1 MSEVCLVNMPYGA
14 AERPSFALSLLKAC
28 LEGTEIGVSLVYANL
43 QFACD
48 IGVDLYKVI
57 EESAAN
63 MLIGEWTFGGVAFP
77 DHPAA
82 AADYR
87 RFLVEHD
94 AIAESISPR
103 ARSPLE
109 VPKVL
114 PTWEQVTGLRDLAAP
129 FVDRVVDEVLA
140 RRPRIVGCSS
150 TFQQHCPSLAL
161 LRRLSE
167 RAPEV
172 VTLLG
177 GSNCEGPMGVTTRRE
192 FPWVDFV
199 VSGEAEDL
207 FEDLCRRLLV
217 AGREVDPAALPP
229 GVLGP
234 STASAAGAT
243 GSAPRAMVRNF
254 DNVPTPDYRDYF
266 DQLDAAGLTGAVA
279 PGLLAESARGCWWGQ
294 KAHCTF
300 CGLVGS
306 SMEFRA
312 KSAARVVDEF
322 HELSR
327 RYGVRTILVVDDIIS
342 MGFFDTVLPAL
353 AAAEQRVTL
362 FYETKANLT
371 REQMQAFADAGVHW
385 IQPGIESMHQGALDA
400 MLKGNTPWM
409 NVQVLKWAQEM
420 GIRVLWWMLHG
431 IPGEHEREDGWY
443 AEIADWL
450 PLLVHLQP
458 PMGMNRIEY
467 HRFSPYT
474 TRPADFGLRLRA
486 HRSYGYVYPISPES
500 AYGLAYYFEDE
511 DGIGREGRFDE
522 QGGTGDGPGLAALQE
537 VLGRWRRHWGVVAPV
552 GTPIVERPPVLGM
565 IETPGAV
572 TLYDSRP
579 CATASEHTL
588 RGLSRRVYRAC
599 DRARTTPSLRRALA
613 ADGGSEPAAD
623 AVAAAVADLE
633 ARRVLLTLDGRHV
646 ALAVREPIPLL
657 PQRFPGGQVL
667 RAAPTPPPRPGVPQP
682 ALAGGRP
689 FLG

>member
-43 QFACD
+43 LFARE

-57 EESAAN
+57 EESAAE

-77 DHPAA
+77 GHPAA

-87 RFLVEHD
+87 SFLAEHG
-94 AIAESISPR
+94 AIAGPASPR
-103 ARSPLE
+103 GRSPLE

-114 PTWEQVTGLRDLAAP
+114 PSWEQVTRLRDLAAP
-129 FVDRVVDEVLA
+129 FVDRVVDAVLA
-140 RRPRIVGCSS
+140 QRPRIVGCSS

-161 LRRLSE
+161 LRRLRE
-167 RAPEV
+167 RSPEV

-207 FEDLCRRLLV
+207 FEDLCRHLLA
-217 AGREVDPAALPP
+217 AGRDVDPAALPP

-234 STASAAGAT
+234 SFVPGAA
-243 GSAPRAMVRNF
+243 APRAMVRNF

-266 DQLDAAGLTGAVA
+266 DQLHGAGLHGAVA

-322 HELSR
+322 LQLSR

-342 MGFFDTVLPAL
+342 MSFFDTVLPAL

-371 REQMQAFADAGVHW
+371 REQMQAFADAGVSW

-400 MLKGNTPWM
+400 MLKGNAPWM

-431 IPGEHEREDGWY
+431 IPGEEEREDGWY
-443 AEIADWL
+443 AEIAAWL
-450 PLLVHLQP
+450 PQLVHLQP
-458 PMGMNRIEY
+458 PMGMNRIQY

-486 HRSYGYVYPISPES
+486 HRSYGYVYPITPES

-511 DGIGREGRFDE
+511 DEVASEGE
-522 QGGTGDGPGLAALQE
+522 GAGAAGDRGAGPGLAALQE
-537 VLGRWRRHWGVVAPV
+537 VLGRWRQLWGVVAPV
-552 GTPIVERPPVLGM
+552 GTPIVERPPVLSM
-565 IETPGAV
+565 IETPEAV

-579 CATASEHTL
+579 CAAAPEHTL
-588 RGLSRRVYRAC
+588 RGLAHRVYRAC
-599 DRARTTPSLRRALA
+599 DRARTMPSLRRALA
-613 ADGGSEPAAD
+613 PGGGPEPAAA
-623 AVAAAVADLE
+623 AVAEVVADLE
-633 ARRVLLTLDGRHV
+633 ARRVLLSLGGRYL

-667 RAAPTPPPRPGVPQP
+667 RTASTPPPGPGVPQP